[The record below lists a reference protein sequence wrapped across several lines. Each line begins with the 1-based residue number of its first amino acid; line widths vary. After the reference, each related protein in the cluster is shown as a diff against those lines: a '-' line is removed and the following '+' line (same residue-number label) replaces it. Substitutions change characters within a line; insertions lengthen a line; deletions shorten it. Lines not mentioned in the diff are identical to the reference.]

1 MRRLQVLGILV
12 IGVFFLVFLY
22 LGAADS
28 HAVTVTITGSIYK
41 QGSNDLVTDAAITIQ
56 VWRGGESGPGDWI
69 AETDPTTTGTYTIVL
84 SGMASET
91 VLYVSTNNGNSSN
104 YVNEWWTGHEGDRS
118 SYRWEDAVD
127 ITVPE
132 GISSITYICNFDL
145 ESGHTISGK
154 VVDNEG
160 HPLADIPVM
169 AFRGKCWD
177 KPPITDTLTG
187 ADGKFYYRGMAN
199 DTYYLL
205 APARWDSIYCVPE
218 WYDNIPRDQCWK
230 ATPVV
235 VAGADVSNINFELQ
249 KSGIVTGTVRNSNG
263 ENLEGVQ
270 LTAFLLDENDETRP
284 VEKYYECSGGGG
296 TFFMSL
302 PPGKYIIKAGGRGN
316 CWNEKHYDP
325 QYYRSGEN
333 VFYWDGATPIDVI
346 EGQTV
351 ENIDFS
357 LKLAT
362 LYLDPGVTGVESDWS
377 LDYFEDGVGT
387 WLVYRARCLD
397 WHLFYPDNYT
407 FTVTFPKGDTET
419 YTGELSTWGYFSKGL
434 DRDPETGD
442 YVFVLETPDGR
453 RAKIVDHVEVTDVF
467 EPDPSNFS
475 VSFDIDSGDTTD
487 TSNTT
492 PTISWEAVEGARSYR
507 VKIYTPDR
515 TFVYCSPWLDDSCS
529 YKVPPGVLKPGTEY
543 LCKIQASNE
552 RLDEGS
558 LENRK
563 PERDNLW
570 EAFATSTFTTPGEH
584 KENSPPVIDVSKC
597 GVYNYNIQG
606 MTSCCFYLTI
616 RDPEGATSVQ
626 DGGDIVSVRVSGPKG
641 TEMEGPFDLRY
652 YTFGYGH
659 QKNQVDYSKCVEL
672 GTVTVPSGDY
682 VFTVIDSAGHEVIVT
697 ETLNTNDI
705 DTLPCGSKAGLRP
718 YDGAILTPSTLHFS
732 WTPIEGASRYSIRFY
747 DLFKNEIARFS
758 LVEQN
763 STELRMDEHAD
774 LFQENGVYR
783 WRVLACRE
791 NKFNG
796 ENLNNE
802 STRIREFDQFSTFVF
817 RKYAGDFD
825 GDEDVDRVDL
835 ETFAQ
840 NFGRTDCDKGALCRG
855 DFWADLDVDGGD
867 LAVFASEYKR

>member
-1 MRRLQVLGILV
+1 MRRLQVLGTLV
-12 IGVFFLVFLY
+12 IGFSCILCFLMYFQSW
-22 LGAADS
+22 AADG
-28 HAVTVTITGSIYK
+28 HVAGVVKDKNGDALGGVKITAFK
-41 QGSNDLVTDAAITIQ
+41 L
-56 VWRGGESGPGDWI
+56 
-69 AETDPTTTGTYTIVL
+69 
-84 SGMASET
+84 
-91 VLYVSTNNGNSSN
+91 
-104 YVNEWWTGHEGDRS
+104 EGD
-118 SYRWEDAVD
+118 
-127 ITVPE
+127 
-132 GISSITYICNFDL
+132 
-145 ESGHTISGK
+145 
-154 VVDNEG
+154 VV
-160 HPLADIPVM
+160 
-169 AFRGKCWD
+169 K
-177 KPPITDTLTG
+177 
-187 ADGKFYYRGMAN
+187 
-199 DTYYLL
+199 
-205 APARWDSIYCVPE
+205 
-218 WYDNIPRDQCWK
+218 
-230 ATPVV
+230 
-235 VAGADVSNINFELQ
+235 
-249 KSGIVTGTVRNSNG
+249 
-263 ENLEGVQ
+263 
-270 LTAFLLDENDETRP
+270 
-284 VEKYYECSGGGG
+284 EKYYGCSYGDGSYS
-296 TFFMSL
+296 MSL
-302 PPGKYIIKAGGRGN
+302 PPGKYIIKAGGKGN

-407 FTVTFPKGDTET
+407 FTVTFPNGDTET
-419 YTGELSTWGYFSKGL
+419 YTGELSRWGYFSKGL
-434 DRDPETGD
+434 DRNAETGD

-453 RAKIVDHVEVTDVF
+453 RAKIVDHVEVYEVP
-467 EPDPSNFS
+467 EPDPGNFS

-492 PTISWEAVEGARSYR
+492 PTISWAAVDGARSYR

-515 TFVYCSPWLDDSCS
+515 AIVYASPWLDDSCS
-529 YKVPPGVLKPGTEY
+529 YEVPPGVLKPGTEY
-543 LCKIQASNE
+543 LYKIQASNE
-552 RLDEGS
+552 LLNGGS
-558 LENRK
+558 LENKK
-563 PERDNLW
+563 PERDNLS
-570 EAFATSTFTTPGEH
+570 EAFANSTFTTRGERE
-584 KENSPPVIDVSKC
+584 ENSPPVIDVNKC

-606 MTSCCFYLTI
+606 MTYCCFYLTI

-652 YTFGYGH
+652 YTFGYGR
-659 QKNQVDYSKCVEL
+659 QKNEVDYSKCLQVSE
-672 GTVTVPSGDY
+672 VSPGDY
-682 VFTVIDSAGHEVIVT
+682 MFTVIDSAGHEVIVT
-697 ETLNTNDI
+697 ETLNPDDI

-718 YDGAILTPSTLHFS
+718 FDGAILTPSTLHFS

-758 LVEQN
+758 LVGQN

-783 WRVLACRE
+783 WRVLAYRE

-817 RKYAGDFD
+817 RKYASDFD
-825 GDEDVDRVDL
+825 GDEDVDKQDL
-835 ETFAQ
+835 EKLAQ
-840 NFGRTDCDKGALCRG
+840 NFGRSDCDKGALCRG
-855 DFWADLDVDGGD
+855 DFWADLDVDGED
-867 LAVFASEYKR
+867 LAMFASEYKR